1 MITKSVD
8 NLFEDWCLEVKSSDK
23 VNVPTLIV
31 KLSTSYFKSKNGIHS
46 QKTIRTLKRLSS
58 GCYTPIEQECYEVG
72 VQEKIEKIE
81 NFHDCDD
88 GIYEVIYVNYYCD
101 HESGCIEDWEYRLI
115 PYKKDVDNSKD
126 SGKV

>member
-72 VQEKIEKIE
+72 VQEKIEK
-81 NFHDCDD
+81 
-88 GIYEVIYVNYYCD
+88 
-101 HESGCIEDWEYRLI
+101 
-115 PYKKDVDNSKD
+115 
-126 SGKV
+126 